1 MYPLSCSEGTG
12 GLRSEVPNETVAHVL
27 SDHFLAWLTAIL
39 PDSAMRF
46 SGRVQAK
53 LYRLTAGRLGG
64 RFAGEPVLVLTTTGR
79 KSGEPRRT
87 TVLYEQDGD
96 RLVVIG
102 SNTGSDRPPAWAL
115 NLVAQPEAIV
125 QRGRQQLPMRATEIK
140 GHEGERLWN
149 LMNARYEGFD
159 K

>member
-1 MYPLSCSEGTG
+1 M
-12 GLRSEVPNETVAHVL
+12 L
-27 SDHFLAWLTAIL
+27 SDGFLAWWTATL
-39 PDSAMRF
+39 PDSAVRS
-46 SGRVQAK
+46 SGRLQGT
-53 LYRLTAGRLGG
+53 LYRLTDGRLGG

-125 QRGRQQLPMRATEIK
+125 QRGRHRRRMRATEVK
-140 GHEGERLWN
+140 GDERERLWK
-149 LMNARYEGFD
+149 LMNARYQGFD
-159 K
+159 KYTERTEREFKVFVLEPSDETAIG